1 MLDQL
6 REALAVERPSLNG
19 DRSDSEV
26 NGSAGPTR
34 AFGMDEL
41 EAACLAARR
50 SGHGEGYRLAW
61 ETGTRRAEQQAH
73 SWRVNGET
81 TGVLGA
87 LRHVLSVLEDS
98 RPKTP
103 GPKAPRFEQGE
114 AAGQRELIDEL
125 VDSFGRLAQQ
135 VQREGSNGERQA
147 RMTGGAADFLARHL
161 GDRP

>member
-41 EAACLAARR
+41 EAACLAARHA
-50 SGHGEGYRLAW
+50 GHGEGYRLAW

-73 SWRVNGET
+73 SSRVNGET
-81 TGVLGA
+81 TGVLGT

-98 RPKTP
+98 RPRTP
-103 GPKAPRFEQGE
+103 GAKAPRFEQGE

-125 VDSFGRLAQQ
+125 VAVFGALANQ
-135 VQREGSNGERQA
+135 VEREGSNGERQA
-147 RMTGGAADFLARHL
+147 RTTGGAGDYLARQL
-161 GDRP
+161 GDRL